1 MNGYDIAL
9 IPGDGVGKEVVPAG
23 LRVLEAVGRLT
34 DSFCLNSTLF
44 EWGCEHYLKH
54 GRMMD
59 DDGLDRLAAFDS
71 IFLGAV
77 GYPGVPD
84 HVSLWGLL
92 LPIRQGFDQYINLRP
107 IRLFEGIEG
116 PLRRKGPQD
125 IDFVVIRENS
135 EGEYAGHGGRSHRG
149 RPQEVAT
156 QTTVFTRT
164 GVSRAVRYAFDLA
177 QKRGPKKAKP
187 LVSATKSN
195 AQQYVSVFWDQVC
208 REVAADYPNVPW
220 RSVLVDALA
229 ALMVLHPEQLD
240 VVVAS
245 NLFGDILTDLG
256 GALQGSL
263 GLPASA
269 NLNPERRY
277 PSMFEPVHGSAP
289 DIAGRGIANPFATIW
304 AGALMLEH
312 LGEVES
318 AALVLRALERTV
330 AEAKVRTP
338 DLGGTNTTDQVAD
351 AVIAALERP
360 QQQRT

>member
-1 MNGYDIAL
+1 MNQYQVAVIA
-9 IPGDGVGKEVVPAG
+9 GDGVGKEVVPAG
-23 LRVLEAVGRLT
+23 LKVLRAAGELTGSFRLVTT
-34 DSFCLNSTLF
+34 DFP
-44 EWGCEHYLKH
+44 WGCEFYLRH

-59 DDGLDRLAAFDS
+59 DDALLRLASFDA
-71 IFLGAV
+71 IYLGAV

-107 IRLFEGIEG
+107 IRLLEGIAG
-116 PLRRKGPQD
+116 PLRDKGPRE
-125 IDFVVIRENS
+125 IDFVVVRENS
-135 EGEYAGHGGRSHRG
+135 EGEYSGHGGRSHRG

-156 QTTVFTRT
+156 QTTVFTRA
-164 GVSRAVRYAFDLA
+164 GVERVLRYAFDLA
-177 QKRGPKKAKP
+177 RARGPRAP

-195 AQQYVSVFWDQVC
+195 AQQYASVFWDEVC
-208 REVAADYPNVPW
+208 VAVAADYSDVAW

-229 ALMVLHPEQLD
+229 ALMVLHPERLD
-240 VVVAS
+240 VIVAS

-289 DIAGRGIANPFATIW
+289 DIAGQGVANPLATIW
-304 AGALMLEH
+304 AGAMMLEH
-312 LGEVES
+312 LGEREGG
-318 AALVLRALERTV
+318 ALVLQAIEQVV
-330 AEAKVRTP
+330 AAGQARTP
-338 DLGGTNTTDQVAD
+338 DLGGTSTTDAVAE
-351 AVIAALERP
+351 AVVAALRGA
-360 QQQRT
+360 